1 MKNLLLS
8 ALLLVFFALN
18 SFAQISNGGFESW
31 SETNPDGWV
40 GAKTQTS
47 YLIISKINTEVN
59 SGVNACGIQNT
70 NSAHARFTTT
80 ALSVTNANPCTISF
94 WVKGTG
100 QVRTGLTDGGSVY
113 LAYSA
118 YYTASTSW
126 TQTTATLIPTFTSNI
141 AEFIIDLGISA
152 NLVIDDVEITGLST
166 TPQANITGFSFAEQ
180 TTSALINQST
190 QTVEIQVLNGTNLTA
205 LIPTISVSDG
215 ATISPV
221 SGVAQ
226 DFTNPVIYTVTA
238 SDFSTLNWTVS
249 VTEAPLS
256 NTVSIYDIQYTTN
269 VSGNSIYYGQSITT
283 TGTVTAVV
291 SGQGYYIQEAESA
304 WSGIYVYTTAN
315 TPSVGDNLTITG
327 TVSEYNNLTEIT
339 LLTNIDTNSTG
350 NIINPIPTDFI
361 TANTEAYES
370 VLVSISNAQCTAL
383 ADAYGVWSVND
394 GTAVGKVDDIIYYE
408 DPIVGLSYNITG
420 IMYQRLLEFRILP
433 RTILDVIVVTQN
445 TQAEI
450 TAFTLTEQTGSAT
463 IDAINGIIS
472 IEVAF
477 GTNLTA
483 LIPTIELSYGATI
496 IPNSGIAQDF
506 TNSVVYTVTA
516 EDGIVQKL
524 WTVTVSVASSVPN
537 LSIYDVQYSDVSPFD
552 SPYKG
557 QVVTVTGTV
566 VAKEGVKAYYIQDA
580 AGAWNGI
587 YIYDDINQPTIGDNV
602 TVTGTV
608 AEYYNLTQ
616 ISSITYFNPNSSG
629 NAIYKT
635 KISTIDVAT
644 EQYESVYVNVENAN
658 CTALPVTYGIW
669 SVNDG
674 SGIAKVDDIL
684 YAYSRTVG
692 VVYNITGV
700 IMYNFSEFKLLPRS
714 SSDVEV
720 VTVLSSEKEILTFSF
735 PQQTGAATISSFD
748 AEVRIEVAE
757 GTSLTSLIPTI
768 TVSNFATINPN
779 SDVAQDFTYPVEY
792 VVTAQDGSTLYWTVY
807 VSVLQTIGTE
817 ANIINFSFE
826 EQTSGATINTSTNTV
841 DITVFAGTDVTAL
854 IPSISVSDGATIN
867 PLSGIARD
875 FSTPVV
881 YTVTAENGTKKFW
894 IINVTVSTVLS
905 SLADIKTFEIPD
917 ENYVISKSI
926 NTSTVAIE
934 ITVLSSL
941 NLTSIIP
948 TITVSEGAS
957 ISPASG
963 VAKNFTYPVVY
974 TVTAAD
980 GSKKYWIVSF
990 SKNTNK
996 SISEIQYT
1004 TNISGDSPLV
1014 GQNVSVLGTVTAVI
1028 PSVGFYIQDAEDAW
1042 SGILVISTEN
1052 TPNSGDKVEIYA
1064 SVSENNNKT
1073 ELNYVNGILVS
1084 IGNIVNPVSLEN
1096 ISIALS
1102 EEYESVLVAF
1112 SSVECVEI
1120 LYSSGNWIASSSVDS
1135 ILVSSELFLSTPQ
1148 LNSHYDV
1155 TGIIIPSVYQYTILP
1170 RSTADV
1176 IHTLSVE
1183 NEYEKKIQFYPNPVK
1198 NKLYISASNKI
1209 KEIEIISLL
1218 GQSIIKNAINNTN
1231 TSIQFE
1237 NFAKGV
1243 YFVNCVLENNQ
1254 IIKYKII
1261 KE

>member
-1 MKNLLLS
+1 M
-8 ALLLVFFALN
+8 A
-18 SFAQISNGGFESW
+18 
-31 SETNPDGWV
+31 
-40 GAKTQTS
+40 
-47 YLIISKINTEVN
+47 
-59 SGVNACGIQNT
+59 
-70 NSAHARFTTT
+70 
-80 ALSVTNANPCTISF
+80 
-94 WVKGTG
+94 
-100 QVRTGLTDGGSVY
+100 
-113 LAYSA
+113 
-118 YYTASTSW
+118 
-126 TQTTATLIPTFTSNI
+126 
-141 AEFIIDLGISA
+141 
-152 NLVIDDVEITGLST
+152 
-166 TPQANITGFSFAEQ
+166 
-180 TTSALINQST
+180 
-190 QTVEIQVLNGTNLTA
+190 
-205 LIPTISVSDG
+205 
-215 ATISPV
+215 
-221 SGVAQ
+221 
-226 DFTNPVIYTVTA
+226 
-238 SDFSTLNWTVS
+238 
-249 VTEAPLS
+249 
-256 NTVSIYDIQYTTN
+256 
-269 VSGNSIYYGQSITT
+269 
-283 TGTVTAVV
+283 
-291 SGQGYYIQEAESA
+291 
-304 WSGIYVYTTAN
+304 
-315 TPSVGDNLTITG
+315 
-327 TVSEYNNLTEIT
+327 
-339 LLTNIDTNSTG
+339 
-350 NIINPIPTDFI
+350 
-361 TANTEAYES
+361 
-370 VLVSISNAQCTAL
+370 
-383 ADAYGVWSVND
+383 
-394 GTAVGKVDDIIYYE
+394 
-408 DPIVGLSYNITG
+408 
-420 IMYQRLLEFRILP
+420 
-433 RTILDVIVVTQN
+433 
-445 TQAEI
+445 
-450 TAFTLTEQTGSAT
+450 
-463 IDAINGIIS
+463 
-472 IEVAF
+472 
-477 GTNLTA
+477 
-483 LIPTIELSYGATI
+483 
-496 IPNSGIAQDF
+496 
-506 TNSVVYTVTA
+506 
-516 EDGIVQKL
+516 
-524 WTVTVSVASSVPN
+524 
-537 LSIYDVQYSDVSPFD
+537 
-552 SPYKG
+552 
-557 QVVTVTGTV
+557 
-566 VAKEGVKAYYIQDA
+566 
-580 AGAWNGI
+580 
-587 YIYDDINQPTIGDNV
+587 
-602 TVTGTV
+602 
-608 AEYYNLTQ
+608 
-616 ISSITYFNPNSSG
+616 
-629 NAIYKT
+629 
-635 KISTIDVAT
+635 
-644 EQYESVYVNVENAN
+644 
-658 CTALPVTYGIW
+658 
-669 SVNDG
+669 
-674 SGIAKVDDIL
+674 
-684 YAYSRTVG
+684 
-692 VVYNITGV
+692 
-700 IMYNFSEFKLLPRS
+700 YNFSEFKLLPRS